1 MKKET
6 LTAIKLKSS
15 QIQKI
20 SDGDAV
26 KGYEG
31 CYIECNT
38 DTGDFDLEKGSMVDY
53 DIWLYDKEG
62 ELLGVATGG
71 YYNAICGHQFNYDLT
86 FYPPEPETP
95 LSKFNDF
102 LEDLSHEN
110 AGLKKKIT
118 KIKKYLSK
126 LEA

>member
-1 MKKET
+1 MKENLKP
-6 LTAIKLKSS
+6 IKLTSS
-15 QIQKI
+15 QIQ
-20 SDGDAV
+20 DLFDRDEV

-31 CYIECNT
+31 CYIECDT
-38 DTGDFDLEKGSMVDY
+38 DTGDFDSEKGSMFDY
-53 DIWLYDKEG
+53 DVCLFNKED
-62 ELLGVATGG
+62 ELLGIASGG
-71 YYNAICGHQFNYDLT
+71 YFNAMCGHKFNYDLT

-110 AGLKKKIT
+110 ADLKKKIT